1 VEEHPFIVAAPTRR
15 VVDGPEGTVTFSGV
29 PQRDL
34 YEILGVQ
41 RTASTEEIKKAYRRL
56 AKQYHPDVNPG
67 NKGAEEKFKEVTA
80 AFEVLSDEKRRKLY
94 DEFGADALR
103 TGFDEKKAEEYRRWK
118 RHGAP
123 AGGMPFDFGDFA
135 TVNVGDYGAFDFGS
149 IFGDL
154 FGGGRARVRRGPV
167 PTAGAD
173 AEAQLEISLRDAVL
187 GAERDVRLDRRTLRV
202 KIPPGVSD
210 GAQIRLAGQ
219 GGSGGHGGPAGDL
232 FLEVKVREHP
242 HVRREGKDLFID
254 LPVTVPEAVA
264 GAEVRL
270 PTFEGPV
277 SLRVPKGAQS
287 GMRLRLRGKGLPDLK
302 GGARGDLFAIVQ
314 VVLPEESDALREAA
328 RAMEALYDGDPR
340 AGISL

>member
-1 VEEHPFIVAAPTRR
+1 
-15 VVDGPEGTVTFSGV
+15 V

-34 YEILGVQ
+34 YEIIGVP

-67 NKGAEEKFKEVTA
+67 NKAAEEKFKEVTA
-80 AFEVLSDEKRRKLY
+80 ASEVLTDEKRRKLY

-103 TGFDEKKAEEYRRWK
+103 TGFDEKKAEAYRRWK
-118 RHGAP
+118 RQGVP
-123 AGGMPFDFGDFA
+123 SGGMPFDFGDFT

-154 FGGGRARVRRGPV
+154 FGGGGGRARVRRGPMRA
-167 PTAGAD
+167 PGPD
-173 AEAQLEISLRDAVL
+173 AEARIEISLRDAVL
-187 GAERDVRLDRRTLRV
+187 GAELDLRVEGRTLRV
-202 KIPPGVSD
+202 KIPAGVSD
-210 GAQIRLAGQ
+210 GSRIRLAGQ
-219 GGSGGHGGPAGDL
+219 GGPGTHGGPAGDL

-242 HVRREGKDLFID
+242 HVRVDGKDLHVD
-254 LPVTVPEAVA
+254 LPVTIPEAVN

-277 SLRVPKGAQS
+277 SLRVPKGARS

-302 GGARGDLFAIVQ
+302 GGPRGDLYAVVQ
-314 VVLPEESDALREAA
+314 LVLPSESEELRKAVRPLEG
-328 RAMEALYDGDPR
+328 LYEGDPR